1 MIATITSAGIEAPIS
16 YGLVALYFGGAVL
29 FGTIIGW
36 HLRRAWARR
45 GFHRAALFARLP
57 FVHKA

>member
-1 MIATITSAGIEAPIS
+1 MEAPIS
-16 YGLVALYFGGAVL
+16 LWLVAIYFGGAVT

-36 HLRRAWARR
+36 NLRRAWARR
-45 GFHRAALFARLP
+45 GFHRAALCSRLP